1 MSSVLPGASSADTA
15 QPGSVVFL
23 LDPTPYRVL
32 RCNARSESLLVYPAF
47 GKKKSSFFAPKSTI
61 WSPPKPS
68 ATLAINTDPMEIDVP
83 MSPSPVPPP
92 IFPDIADN
100 YTLTSPVPTQ
110 SVACFTDS
118 AADMEFAALL
128 KDVDE
133 LEALRVAYG
142 AEKER
147 LIRLEIQFQKHR
159 EILAQTQQQL
169 EAKTQESKILDRNVK
184 DLKNTAEDLR
194 NDVDTL
200 KADRGAIPMLH
211 DLMYHFCT
219 PNHEYMTR
227 VYSTT
232 LFYKILGCCSS
243 SPLADIKKNY
253 HRLMRL
259 CHPDKHPHISTH
271 ISQRL
276 NEIYDI
282 LSDQRSRQIYD
293 CCGASAV
300 LRRDSSHF
308 CRMCNPRPFY
318 ESCDDLWT

>member
-32 RCNARSESLLVYPAF
+32 RCNARSDSVLIYPAF
-47 GKKKSSFFAPKSTI
+47 GNKKSSFFAPKSTI
-61 WSPPKPS
+61 WSPPKPC

-83 MSPSPVPPP
+83 ISLSSVPPP
-92 IFPDIADN
+92 FLPDIADN
-100 YTLTSPVPTQ
+100 CTLNSPVCTQ

-128 KDVDE
+128 KDIDE
-133 LEALRVAYG
+133 LEALQVAYG
-142 AEKER
+142 AEQER

-159 EILAQTQQQL
+159 EILAQTQPQL
-169 EAKTQESKILDRNVK
+169 EAKTQENKILDRNVK
-184 DLKNTAEDLR
+184 DLKNTVEDLR
-194 NDVDTL
+194 NDVHTL

-211 DLMYHFCT
+211 DLMYHFCK
-219 PNHEYMTR
+219 PNHENMTR
-227 VYSTT
+227 VYSTS
-232 LFYKILGCCSS
+232 LCYKILGCCSS
-243 SPLADIKKNY
+243 SSPADIKKNY

-259 CHPDKHPHISTH
+259 RYPDKHPHISTH

-276 NEIYDI
+276 NETYDI
-282 LSDQRSRQIYD
+282 LSNQRSRQIDD

-318 ESCDDLWT
+318 ESCDDFWT

>member
-1 MSSVLPGASSADTA
+1 MPD
-15 QPGSVVFL
+15 Q
-23 LDPTPYRVL
+23 
-32 RCNARSESLLVYPAF
+32 SLLVYPAF
-47 GKKKSSFFAPKSTI
+47 GNKKNSFFAPKSTI

-68 ATLAINTDPMEIDVP
+68 ATLAINNDPIDIDVP
-83 MSPSPVPPP
+83 MSPSPAPPP
-92 IFPDIADN
+92 ILPDFADSC
-100 YTLTSPVPTQ
+100 TLTSPVPTQ

-147 LIRLEIQFQKHR
+147 LIRLEIQFQKRR
-159 EILAQTQQQL
+159 EILAQIQQQV
-169 EAKTQESKILDRNVK
+169 EAKPQEKKILDRNVK
-184 DLKNTAEDLR
+184 DLKNTVEDLR
-194 NDVDTL
+194 TEVSTL
-200 KADRGAIPMLH
+200 KADRGTIPMLH

-227 VYSTT
+227 VYSST

-243 SPLADIKKNY
+243 SSLADFKKNY
-253 HRLMRL
+253 YCLIRL

-276 NEIYDI
+276 LEIYNI
-282 LSDQRSRQIYD
+282 LSDQRSRQFYD

-308 CRMCNPRPFY
+308 CRLCNPHPFY